1 MIGDPLTVLMASVEA
16 ELIVIVDSCVSELD
30 VAVVDPVVAAAPVEA
45 TPPVDGT
52 VLEVVNDASPVED
65 ANLESLKD
73 PREAVEPMASVPFAE
88 LLVPV
93 EAAIVDEVVVSPA
106 EELTTEVDN

>member
-16 ELIVIVDSCVSELD
+16 ELTVIVDNCASELD
-30 VAVVDPVVAAAPVEA
+30 VEVVDPVVAAAPVEA

-73 PREAVEPMASVPFAE
+73 PEEVEPMASVPFAE